1 MNNFININGGFPPIQ
16 IINNNNNK
24 NNKKDSTKQFVKDRS
39 FTSTS
44 VNIINIISSKKAD
57 FIKQKE
63 QNLDIVETL

>member
-16 IINNNNNK
+16 IINNNK